1 MNNKQWNML
10 QRLKMQRLDQAFV
23 QPSSFEQ
30 ELEEILYF
38 NF

>member
-10 QRLKMQRLDQAFV
+10 QRLKMQRLDQAFL
-23 QPSSFEQ
+23 QPSSLEQ